1 LKAGDLALGRTETVL
16 DARSPMVLDDIS
28 TVDVRLAYAPHILLN
43 ADWDALMVERT
54 WRCSEMS

>member
-1 LKAGDLALGRTETVL
+1 
-16 DARSPMVLDDIS
+16 MVLDDIS

-54 WRCSEMS
+54 WWCSEMS